1 MRKQLYPLVRWI
13 FFILI
18 LWTGPVLAQTEAS
31 EQVVDTAAAEA
42 PKAIP
47 TQDLIQKIEE
57 AVKETKVIGRKIEV
71 NDEVIRLDTLLPE
84 YVKFIQQQLKLTD
97 NFIKSNPNRQKI
109 NNQIKKWNGF
119 NEHLNQ
125 WESQLDQY
133 SERNIKILERVKI
146 NEQIWKLTYEN
157 IRDQN
162 IPTEVARRVKQ
173 TYDDISDLHKQII
186 SKNNDYLIL
195 ESRINKQKL
204 DIAAAIDR
212 LEKLKES
219 EIYSL
224 FYLRHEPLWKY
235 DYTDLSKQSDQAE
248 RGTEFDQN
256 ITESIKYAKY
266 NFSRIFRYLFY
277 VVLFVFLIRWIRSI
291 FEKYPYTNTDKNLVK
306 ARDAIMNHSLRVII
320 FTSLLG
326 LTYFLENRPT
336 LLNDILHLLILV
348 ASIPLVRPFMRGSY
362 KNILYFVILIFIMD
376 TVKTY
381 IWFSSLQYRFYLLLE
396 AVLVILLLYWY
407 GFRNIRAL
415 KFKEHFFGA
424 LLLGL
429 APVFQLIALI
439 SIVSNLLGY
448 TNLTDLALRISTKTG
463 VYAIISYA
471 LFLVL
476 GGISI
481 GIIHNH
487 YESRGTGDS
496 PQKKI
501 IERKSL
507 NLNRFIVVVFW
518 LMIFLSIIDM
528 LTPLNEYLTDVLTE
542 PYVFGSISITIG
554 DILTFLLI
562 LTISFL
568 ITSMV
573 AFFIDSGQFQ
583 SRYVKLPKGVPAA
596 ISLVIRYFI
605 IAAGIILALS
615 SLGVDLSKFNLMA
628 GALGLGIG
636 FGLQNVISNFVSGL
650 ILVFERPI
658 LVGDTVE
665 VNNLMGTVK
674 RIGVRSSNISTFDG
688 AEVVVPN
695 SNLISNDLINWTLS
709 SNIKRNEILIGVA
722 YGTDINLVL
731 KILRETVDSNDDALK
746 DPKPQALFSDF
757 GDSSLNFRLRFWV
770 PFELGLTSKSD
781 VSVALY
787 NAFAEQGIEIP
798 FPQRDIHI
806 KTIPPESGEDGSSN
820 PNPKPGSN
828 LTPPA

>member
-1 MRKQLYPLVRWI
+1 MRKQLFPAVRWM

-18 LWTGPVLAQTEAS
+18 LWTCPVLSQTEAS
-31 EQVVDTAAAEA
+31 EQAVDTAAAEA

-57 AVKETKVIGRKIEV
+57 TVQETKVIGRKIEV
-71 NDEVIRLDTLLPE
+71 NDDVVSLDTLFPE
-84 YVKFIQQQLKLTD
+84 YVKFLQQQLKLTD

-119 NEHLNQ
+119 NEHLTQ
-125 WESQLDQY
+125 WESQLNDY
-133 SERNIKILERVKI
+133 EERNIKLLERVKI
-146 NEQIWKLTYEN
+146 SEQIWKLTYEN
-157 IRDQN
+157 IGDQN
-162 IPTEVARRVKQ
+162 IPKEVARRVKE
-173 TYDDISDLHKQII
+173 TYDEISGLNKQIVR
-186 SKNNDYLIL
+186 KNNDYLIL
-195 ESRINKQKL
+195 ESRINKQKV
-204 DIAAAIDR
+204 DISVAIEQ

-219 EIYSL
+219 EIYGL
-224 FYLRHEPLWKY
+224 FYLRHEPLWKS
-235 DYTDLSKQSDQAE
+235 DFGDLSKQSDQAE

-266 NFSRIFRYLFY
+266 NSSRIFRYLFY
-277 VVLFVFLIRWIRSI
+277 VALFVFLIRWIRGI
-291 FEKYPYTNTDKNLVK
+291 FEKYPYDDPDKNLIK
-306 ARDAIMNHSLRVII
+306 ARDTMVKQSMQVII

-336 LLNDILHLLILV
+336 LLNDILHLLILL
-348 ASIPLVRPFMRGSY
+348 ASIPLVRPFMRDSF

-381 IWFSSLQYRFYLLLE
+381 IWFSSLQYRLYLMLE

-407 GFRNIRAL
+407 GFRNMRAL
-415 KFKEHFFGA
+415 NFKEHFFGA

-429 APVFQLIALI
+429 APLFQLIALI
-439 SIVSNLLGY
+439 SIVSNVLGY
-448 TNLTDLALRISTKTG
+448 TNLTDLTLKISAKTG
-463 VYAIISYA
+463 VYAVISYA

-487 YESRGTGDS
+487 YESREMGDS
-496 PQKKI
+496 SQKKV
-501 IERKSL
+501 IERKSI
-507 NLNRFIVVVFW
+507 NINRFIVVVFW
-518 LMIFLSIIDM
+518 FMIFLSIIDM
-528 LTPLNEYLTDVLTE
+528 LTPLNQYLIDILTE
-542 PYVFGSISITIG
+542 PYVFGSITITVG

-562 LTISFL
+562 LTISFMV
-568 ITSMV
+568 TSMV
-573 AFFIDSGQFQ
+573 SFFIDSGQFK
-583 SRYVKLPKGVPAA
+583 SRYIKLPKGIPAA

-709 SNIKRNEILIGVA
+709 SNLKRNEILIGVA
-722 YGTDINLVL
+722 YGTDLNLVL
-731 KILRETVDSNDDALK
+731 KILRDTVDSHEDVLK

-787 NAFAEQGIEIP
+787 NAFAEHGIEIP

-806 KTIPPESGEDGSSN
+806 KTIPPESGEDGNVN
-820 PNPKPGSN
+820 PDDKLNPPV
-828 LTPPA
+828 

>member
-1 MRKQLYPLVRWI
+1 MFPVVRWML
-13 FFILI
+13 FILI
-18 LWTGPVLAQTEAS
+18 LWTCPVLAQTEAS
-31 EQVVDTAAAEA
+31 EQAVDTAAAEA

-57 AVKETKVIGRKIEV
+57 AVQETKVIGRKIEV
-71 NDEVIRLDTLLPE
+71 NDDVVRLDTLFPE
-84 YVKFIQQQLKLTD
+84 YVKFLQQQLKLTD

-119 NEHLNQ
+119 NEHLTQ
-125 WESQLDQY
+125 WESQLNEY
-133 SERNIKILERVKI
+133 EERNIKLLERI
-146 NEQIWKLTYEN
+146 HISEQIWKLTYEK

-162 IPTEVARRVKQ
+162 IPKEVARRVKE
-173 TYDDISDLHKQII
+173 TYDEISGLNKQIV

-195 ESRINKQKL
+195 ESRINKQKV
-204 DIAAAIDR
+204 DIAAAVEQ

-219 EIYSL
+219 EIYGL
-224 FYLRHEPLWKY
+224 FYLRHEPLWKS
-235 DYTDLSKQSDQAE
+235 DFSDLSKQSDQAE

-266 NFSRIFRYLFY
+266 NSSRIFRYLFY
-277 VVLFVFLIRWIRSI
+277 VALFVFLIRWIRGI
-291 FEKYPYTNTDKNLVK
+291 FKKYPYDDPDKNLIK
-306 ARDAIMNHSLRVII
+306 ARDTMVKQSMQVII

-336 LLNDILHLLILV
+336 LLNDILHLLILL
-348 ASIPLVRPFMRGSY
+348 ASIPLVRPFMRDSF

-381 IWFSSLQYRFYLLLE
+381 IWFSSLQYRLYLMSE

-407 GFRNIRAL
+407 GFRNMRAL
-415 KFKEHFFGA
+415 NFKEHFFGA

-429 APVFQLIALI
+429 APLFQLIALI
-439 SIVSNLLGY
+439 SIVSNVLGY
-448 TNLTDLALRISTKTG
+448 TNLTDLTLKISTKTG
-463 VYAIISYA
+463 VYAVISYA

-487 YESRGTGDS
+487 YESREMGDS
-496 PQKKI
+496 PRKKV
-501 IERKSL
+501 IERKSI
-507 NLNRFIVVVFW
+507 NINRFIVVVFW
-518 LMIFLSIIDM
+518 FMIFLSIIDM
-528 LTPLNEYLTDVLTE
+528 LTPLNLYLIDIMTE
-542 PYVFGSISITIG
+542 PYVFGSITITVG

-562 LTISFL
+562 LTISFMV
-568 ITSMV
+568 TSMV
-573 AFFIDSGQFQ
+573 SFFIDSGQFK
-583 SRYVKLPKGVPAA
+583 SRYIKLPKGIPAA

-605 IAAGIILALS
+605 IATGIILALS

-709 SNIKRNEILIGVA
+709 SNLKRNEILIGVA
-722 YGTDINLVL
+722 YGTDLNLVL
-731 KILRETVDSNDDALK
+731 KILRDTVDSHEDVLK

-787 NAFAEQGIEIP
+787 NAFAEHGIEIP

-806 KTIPPESGEDGSSN
+806 KTIPPEPGEDGNVN
-820 PNPKPGSN
+820 PDDKLS
-828 LTPPA
+828 PPA

>member
-1 MRKQLYPLVRWI
+1 MRKQLFPAVRWM

-18 LWTGPVLAQTEAS
+18 LWTCPVLSQTEAS
-31 EQVVDTAAAEA
+31 EQAVDTAAAEA

-57 AVKETKVIGRKIEV
+57 TVQETKVIGRKIEV
-71 NDEVIRLDTLLPE
+71 NDDVVSLDTLFPE
-84 YVKFIQQQLKLTD
+84 YVKFLQQQLKLTD

-119 NEHLNQ
+119 NEHLTQ
-125 WESQLDQY
+125 WESQLNEY
-133 SERNIKILERVKI
+133 EERNIKLLERVKI
-146 NEQIWKLTYEN
+146 SEQIWKLTYEN
-157 IRDQN
+157 IGDQN
-162 IPTEVARRVKQ
+162 IPKEVARRVKE
-173 TYDDISDLHKQII
+173 TYDEISGLNKQIVR
-186 SKNNDYLIL
+186 KNNDYLIL
-195 ESRINKQKL
+195 ESRINKQKV
-204 DIAAAIDR
+204 DISVAIEQ

-219 EIYSL
+219 EIYGL
-224 FYLRHEPLWKY
+224 FYLRHEPLWKS
-235 DYTDLSKQSDQAE
+235 DFGDLSKQSDQAE

-266 NFSRIFRYLFY
+266 NSSRIFRYLFY
-277 VVLFVFLIRWIRSI
+277 VALFVFLIRWIRGI
-291 FEKYPYTNTDKNLVK
+291 FEKYPYDDPDKNLIK
-306 ARDAIMNHSLRVII
+306 ARDTMVKQSMQVII

-336 LLNDILHLLILV
+336 LLNDILHLLILL
-348 ASIPLVRPFMRGSY
+348 ASIPLVRPFMRDSF

-381 IWFSSLQYRFYLLLE
+381 IWFSSLQYRLYLMLE

-407 GFRNIRAL
+407 GFRNMRAL
-415 KFKEHFFGA
+415 NFKEHFFGA

-429 APVFQLIALI
+429 APLFQLIALI
-439 SIVSNLLGY
+439 SIVSNVLGY
-448 TNLTDLALRISTKTG
+448 TNLTDLTLKISAKTG
-463 VYAIISYA
+463 VYAVISYA

-487 YESRGTGDS
+487 YESREMGDS
-496 PQKKI
+496 SQKKV
-501 IERKSL
+501 IERKSI
-507 NLNRFIVVVFW
+507 NINRFIVVVFW
-518 LMIFLSIIDM
+518 FMIFLSIIDM
-528 LTPLNEYLTDVLTE
+528 LTPLNQYLIDILTE
-542 PYVFGSISITIG
+542 PYVFGSITITVG

-562 LTISFL
+562 LTISFMV
-568 ITSMV
+568 TSMV
-573 AFFIDSGQFQ
+573 SFFIDSGQFK
-583 SRYVKLPKGVPAA
+583 SRYIKLPKGIPAA

-709 SNIKRNEILIGVA
+709 SNLKRNEILIGVA
-722 YGTDINLVL
+722 YGTDLNLVL
-731 KILRETVDSNDDALK
+731 KILRDTVDSHEDVLK

-787 NAFAEQGIEIP
+787 NAFAEHGIEIP

-806 KTIPPESGEDGSSN
+806 KTIPPESGEDGNVN
-820 PNPKPGSN
+820 PDDKLN
-828 LTPPA
+828 PPA

>member
-1 MRKQLYPLVRWI
+1 MRKQLYPVVRWI

-31 EQVVDTAAAEA
+31 EQAVDTAAAEA

-84 YVKFIQQQLKLTD
+84 YVKFIQQQIKLTD
-97 NFIKSNPNRQKI
+97 NFVKSNPNRQKI

-119 NEHLNQ
+119 DEHLTQ

-162 IPTEVARRVKQ
+162 IPKEVARRVKE
-173 TYDDISDLHKQII
+173 TYDDTSDLHKQIV

-204 DIAAAIDR
+204 DIAAAIER

-219 EIYSL
+219 EIYGL
-224 FYLRHEPLWKY
+224 FYLRHEPLWKS
-235 DYTDLSKQSDQAE
+235 DYSDLSKQSDQAE

-277 VVLFVFLIRWIRSI
+277 VALFVFLIRWIRRI
-291 FEKYPYTNTDKNLVK
+291 FEKYPYDDPDKNLIK
-306 ARDAIMNHSLRVII
+306 ARDTMVNQSMQVII

-381 IWFSSLQYRFYLLLE
+381 IWFSSLQYRLYLMLE

-407 GFRNIRAL
+407 GFRNMRAL

-429 APVFQLIALI
+429 APLFQLIALI

-448 TNLTDLALRISTKTG
+448 TNLTDLTLKISTKTG
-463 VYAIISYA
+463 VYAVISYA

-487 YESRGTGDS
+487 FESREMGDS
-496 PQKKI
+496 PQKKV

-507 NLNRFIVVVFW
+507 NVNRFIVVVFW
-518 LMIFLSIIDM
+518 LLIILSIIDM
-528 LTPLNEYLTDVLTE
+528 LTPLNQYLLDILTE
-542 PYVFGSISITIG
+542 PYVFGSITITVG

-562 LTISFL
+562 LTVSFMV
-568 ITSMV
+568 TSMV
-573 AFFIDSGQFQ
+573 SFFIDSGQFK
-583 SRYVKLPKGVPAA
+583 SRYVKLPKGIPAA

-605 IAAGIILALS
+605 IATGIILALS

-709 SNIKRNEILIGVA
+709 SNLKRIEILIGVA
-722 YGTDINLVL
+722 YGTNPNEVL
-731 KILRETVDSNDDALK
+731 KILKDVVHEAENVLK
-746 DPKPQALFSDF
+746 QPEPQILFSDF
-757 GDSSLNFRLRFWV
+757 GDSSLNFRVRFWV
-770 PFELGLTSKSD
+770 PFERGLQAKSD
-781 VSVALY
+781 ISIAIY
-787 NAFAEQGIEIP
+787 NAFEEKKIEIP

-806 KTIPPESGEDGSSN
+806 KSVPPESGEDGNVNTDDKLN
-820 PNPKPGSN
+820 PP
-828 LTPPA
+828 T

>member
-1 MRKQLYPLVRWI
+1 MRKQLFPAVRWM

-18 LWTGPVLAQTEAS
+18 LWTCPVLSQTEAS
-31 EQVVDTAAAEA
+31 EQAVDTAAAEA

-57 AVKETKVIGRKIEV
+57 TVQETKVIGRKIEV
-71 NDEVIRLDTLLPE
+71 NDDVVSLDTLFPE
-84 YVKFIQQQLKLTD
+84 YVKFLQQQLKLTD

-119 NEHLNQ
+119 NEHLTQ
-125 WESQLDQY
+125 WESQLNEY
-133 SERNIKILERVKI
+133 EERNIKLLERVKI
-146 NEQIWKLTYEN
+146 SEQIWKLTYEN
-157 IRDQN
+157 IGDQN
-162 IPTEVARRVKQ
+162 IPKEVARRVKE
-173 TYDDISDLHKQII
+173 TYDDISGLNKQIV

-195 ESRINKQKL
+195 ESRINKQKV
-204 DIAAAIDR
+204 DISVAIEQ

-219 EIYSL
+219 EIYGL
-224 FYLRHEPLWKY
+224 FYLRHEPLWKS
-235 DYTDLSKQSDQAE
+235 DFGDLSKQSDQAE

-266 NFSRIFRYLFY
+266 NSSRIFRYLFY
-277 VVLFVFLIRWIRSI
+277 VALFVFLIRWIRGI
-291 FEKYPYTNTDKNLVK
+291 FEKYPYDDPDKNLIK
-306 ARDAIMNHSLRVII
+306 ARDTMVKQSMQVII

-336 LLNDILHLLILV
+336 LLNDILHLLILL
-348 ASIPLVRPFMRGSY
+348 ASIPLVRPFMRDSF

-381 IWFSSLQYRFYLLLE
+381 IWFSSLQYRLYLMLE

-407 GFRNIRAL
+407 GFRNMRAL
-415 KFKEHFFGA
+415 NFKEHFFGA

-429 APVFQLIALI
+429 APLFQLIALI
-439 SIVSNLLGY
+439 SIVSNVLGY
-448 TNLTDLALRISTKTG
+448 TNLTDLTLKISAKTG
-463 VYAIISYA
+463 VYAVISYA

-487 YESRGTGDS
+487 YESREMGDS
-496 PQKKI
+496 SQKKV
-501 IERKSL
+501 IERKSI
-507 NLNRFIVVVFW
+507 NINRFIVVVFW
-518 LMIFLSIIDM
+518 FMIFLSIIDM
-528 LTPLNEYLTDVLTE
+528 LTPLNQYLIDILTE
-542 PYVFGSISITIG
+542 PYVFGSITITVG

-562 LTISFL
+562 LTISFMV
-568 ITSMV
+568 TSMV
-573 AFFIDSGQFQ
+573 SFFIDSGQFK
-583 SRYVKLPKGVPAA
+583 SRYIKLPKGIPAA

-709 SNIKRNEILIGVA
+709 SNLKRNEILIGVA
-722 YGTDINLVL
+722 YGTDLNLVL
-731 KILRETVDSNDDALK
+731 KILRDTVDSHEDVLK

-787 NAFAEQGIEIP
+787 NAFAEHGIEIP

-806 KTIPPESGEDGSSN
+806 KTIPPESGEDGNVN
-820 PNPKPGSN
+820 PDDKLNPPV
-828 LTPPA
+828 